1 MREMVRFFSI
11 TAVTLLAS
19 LGASRV
25 DAGETLEQIRGKGQL
40 RCGVSDHLAGFSTQ
54 DADGRWSGMDVDFC
68 RAVAA
73 AVTGDPE
80 NVRFEALTA
89 AQRFPALLGKRVDL
103 LSADVTWTLGREAGL
118 KVLFAG
124 VLYYDH
130 QAFMVSRNS
139 GMTALSGLAGSSIC
153 LERGT
158 THVDNT
164 ADYFAQQGWTYEPTV
179 VESFEEAAEA
189 FLSGRCQAFASDAAA
204 LAGMRAEL
212 PDGGEDLVILSNVI
226 SNEPLGPVVRS
237 GDEDWFRVVRWVLF
251 VLVHAERREIS
262 QAAALAALR
271 GAKLEIS
278 GLPEHSKEYARALGV
293 DPNWALRVVA
303 AVGNYG
309 EMFERNLGKG
319 SGLQL
324 ERGLNALW
332 TEGGL
337 MYAPP
342 LR

>member
-1 MREMVRFFSI
+1 
-11 TAVTLLAS
+11 
-19 LGASRV
+19 
-25 DAGETLEQIRGKGQL
+25 
-40 RCGVSDHLAGFSTQ
+40 
-54 DADGRWSGMDVDFC
+54 MDVDFC

-73 AVTGDPE
+73 AVTGDPV
-80 NVRFEALTA
+80 NVHFEPLTA
-89 AQRFPALLGKRVDL
+89 AQRFPALLAKSVDL

-118 KVLFAG
+118 KVQFAG

-130 QAFMVSRNS
+130 QAFMVSGDS
-139 GMTALSGLAGSSIC
+139 GVTALSGLAGSRIC
-153 LERGT
+153 LEKGT

-164 ADYFAQQGWTYEPTV
+164 TDFFAQQGWTYEPV
-179 VESFEEAAEA
+179 ILDSFEQAAAA
-189 FLSGRCQAFASDAAA
+189 FLSGRCQALASDAAA
-204 LAGMRAEL
+204 LAGMRTEQA
-212 PDGGEDLVILSNVI
+212 DGGEAFVILPNFI

-251 VLVHAERREIS
+251 ALIHAERREVS
-262 QAAALAALR
+262 KAAALAALR
-271 GAKLEIS
+271 GTKLEIS
-278 GLPEHSKEYARALGV
+278 GLPHHAAEYARALGV
-293 DPNWALRVVA
+293 DPNWALRAVA

-319 SGLQL
+319 SRLKL
-324 ERGLNALW
+324 ERGLNALS